1 MCITIQTAKSSQF
14 GQLLSTKN
22 DRNLE
27 LRNGNGNGLI
37 VRVADADVDLLYA
50 DAGSFFLGVA
60 V

>member
-14 GQLLSTKN
+14 GQVLSTKN

-50 DAGSFFLGVA
+50 DAGGFFLGVA

>member
-1 MCITIQTAKSSQF
+1 MCVAIQTAKSSPSS
-14 GQLLSTKN
+14 QLLSTKN

-37 VRVADADVDLLYA
+37 VRVADANVDLLYA
-50 DAGSFFLGVA
+50 NAGGFFLGVA